1 MVHYYTSAE
10 FENVKNWIVASLQRL
25 IEKDGDLLKPEI
37 ILTPHKL
44 EGQKDLDHELH
55 ETTINHRLA
64 CHLEYLIEEY
74 GICGYHVDIEYNRYI
89 NNEKKVRSLETGNE
103 IVVRPDI
110 IVHKRTR
117 LDEDEPHF
125 LVVEAKKHGLIPKD
139 CNHVKDIMHDGAYG
153 YKYGMLISYYDDPHV
168 IQVNLLTLP
177 KGGFSGHEFTVNKLQ
192 AN

>member
-1 MVHYYTSAE
+1 AE

-25 IEKDGDLLKPEI
+25 IQKDGDLLKPESI
-37 ILTPHKL
+37 PTLHKL
-44 EGQKDLDHELH
+44 EGQKDLNRELY

-64 CHLEYLIEEY
+64 CHLEYLMEKY

-89 NNEKKVRSLETGNE
+89 NNRKTVRSWKTGNGIE
-103 IVVRPDI
+103 EVRPDI

-117 LDEDEPHF
+117 LNEHEPHF

-139 CNHVKDIMHDGAYG
+139 CNHVKDIMHDENYR
-153 YKYGMLISYYDDPHV
+153 YKYGMLISYYDNPHA

-177 KGGFSGHEFTVNKLQ
+177 NGGFCEHEFTVNKI
-192 AN
+192 AD